1 MIMFKKTV
9 LWIGLLAATGLS
21 YANVD
26 TDTCVYAVANAEL
39 TSNGEAQHVTFK
51 GNICDDRKLHLET
64 ASGAVFNGVLTR
76 VTDEGVYITF
86 SGIKNKHADAKS
98 KEFFLAWDH
107 EYSLNFTNDE
117 TGEALTLVMTVSQK

>member
-9 LWIGLLAATGLS
+9 LWIGLLTATGLS
-21 YANVD
+21 QANVNP
-26 TDTCVYAVANAEL
+26 DTCVYAVANAEL
-39 TSNGEAQHVTFK
+39 TSNGETQHVTFK

-76 VTDEGVYITF
+76 VTDEGVFITF
-86 SGIKNKHADAKS
+86 SGIKSKHTAAQS

-107 EYSLNFTNDE
+107 EYSLNFTSAE
-117 TGEALTLVMTVSQK
+117 TGEELTLVMTVSQN